1 MSLVQVVDGLTL
13 RAAVLQAVGMRG
25 EKICS
30 QPGRE
35 MVGAIRKSE
44 CISEEM
50 GEQSWRVQPWGL
62 AVVGAGNMNK
72 TQQTDGQP

>member
-1 MSLVQVVDGLTL
+1 MSLVQVVGGLTL
-13 RAAVLQAVGMRG
+13 RVAVLQAVGVRG

-44 CISEEM
+44 SILEET
-50 GEQSWRVQPWGL
+50 GEQSLRVQPWGL
-62 AVVGAGNMNK
+62 AVVGAGNKNK
-72 TQQTDGQP
+72 TQQADGKP